1 MQIAYTAN
9 RGTVSCNL
17 ITLEHVELCEEPSL
31 QNQQDLKKAF
41 YRCDRE
47 TVVNEAQRKYDAG
60 KLIKYW
66 FKNRTY
72 THVSN
77 FETQIRG
84 QEHNCGVPAGTLIGV
99 ECFMLFIATATKLT
113 GKNIKLLWA
122 ALYAD
127 DTSPLVRASD
137 MVEFQAALDWA
148 MRWAKQNGCEFHLH
162 GEKGPTFTAYPKK
175 GHEYPQEFDSLHLG
189 KVKIKR
195 NDETVVLGLFRRVRP
210 IHCNIAESACKD
222 HSHDKHIDKYGY
234 ECGWNLTKLKQ
245 IAYRLQHI
253 KYRLI
258 PEFTR
263 KLVSAY
269 FCGVLRYSASILW
282 CRSSDKNI
290 KQARYCITAWLCRQ
304 RWA

>member
-1 MQIAYTAN
+1 MQFKTSSKKLAEMIKNMDKIKPYIKKGADIIADAISTLAAMMQKADHFPEICNRSKCTFIGCAPKDRAIFSLESIPKIIETVVKQAFDEVKKEDGTMQIAYTAN

-47 TVVNEAQRKYDAG
+47 TVVNEAQRKYGAG
-60 KLIKYW
+60 KLIKSW

-77 FETQIRG
+77 FETQIRE
-84 QEHNCGVPAGTLIGV
+84 QEHNCGVHAGTLIGV

-189 KVKIKR
+189 
-195 NDETVVLGLFRRVRP
+195 
-210 IHCNIAESACKD
+210 
-222 HSHDKHIDKYGY
+222 
-234 ECGWNLTKLKQ
+234 
-245 IAYRLQHI
+245 
-253 KYRLI
+253 
-258 PEFTR
+258 
-263 KLVSAY
+263 
-269 FCGVLRYSASILW
+269 
-282 CRSSDKNI
+282 
-290 KQARYCITAWLCRQ
+290 
-304 RWA
+304 